1 MKMFTNTT
9 SIENGKIK
17 WTLFDSKNNQY
28 DWEISIKTYES
39 YIQLSTY
46 PMQTIQYSDGR
57 LETIGKFSNYIV
69 KFFTN
74 VIDDLY
80 ENSYNDTNFIFE
92 VWHIVSNLT
101 VYSSDIGEHP
111 RYAIETLVRGGGDCE
126 DTVILMADM
135 LKSSKHTKNWK
146 IQMVYFDSDNP
157 TDPKQV
163 NHVALAVDTGTS
175 CGILETTAK
184 NISDLNIWNINNVI
198 GWYSNV

>member
-1 MKMFTNTT
+1 MSTNTT
-9 SIENGKIK
+9 AIENGKIK

-28 DWEISIKTYES
+28 DWEISIQTYES
-39 YIQLSTY
+39 YMQLSTY

-57 LETIGKFSNYIV
+57 KDKIGNFSNHVV

-74 VIDDLY
+74 VIDDVY
-80 ENSYNDTNFIFE
+80 ENSRNDTNFIFE

-101 VYSSDIGEHP
+101 VYSSDIGEYP

-146 IQMVYFDSDNP
+146 IQMVYFDSHNP
-157 TDPKQV
+157 TNPKHV
-163 NHVALAVDTGTS
+163 NHVALAVNTGTFH
-175 CGILETTAK
+175 GIFETTAK
-184 NISDLNIWNINNVI
+184 TISDLNVWNINTVV
-198 GWYSNV
+198 GVWSDV

>member
-1 MKMFTNTT
+1 MSTNTT
-9 SIENGKIK
+9 AIENGKIK

-28 DWEISIKTYES
+28 DWEISIQTYES
-39 YIQLSTY
+39 YMQLSTY

-57 LETIGKFSNYIV
+57 KDKIGNFSNHVV

-74 VIDDLY
+74 VIDDIY
-80 ENSYNDTNFIFE
+80 ENSYDNDNFIFE

-101 VYSSDIGEHP
+101 VYSSDIGEYP

-135 LKSSKHTKNWK
+135 LKSSKHTENWK
-146 IQMVYFDSDNP
+146 IQMVYFDSHNP
-157 TDPKQV
+157 TNPKHV

-184 NISDLNIWNINNVI
+184 TISDLNVWNINTVV
-198 GWYSNV
+198 GVWSDV

>member
-1 MKMFTNTT
+1 MSTNTT
-9 SIENGKIK
+9 AIENGKIK

-28 DWEISIKTYES
+28 DWEISIQTYES
-39 YIQLSTY
+39 YMQLSTY

-57 LETIGKFSNYIV
+57 KDKIGNFSNHVV

-74 VIDDLY
+74 VIDDIY
-80 ENSYNDTNFIFE
+80 ENSYDNDNFIFE

-101 VYSSDIGEHP
+101 IYSSDIGEYP

-135 LKSSKHTKNWK
+135 LKSSKHTENWK
-146 IQMVYFDSDNP
+146 IQMVYFDSHNP
-157 TDPKQV
+157 TNPKHV

-184 NISDLNIWNINNVI
+184 TISDLNVWNINTVV
-198 GWYSNV
+198 GVWSDV